1 MKKKLFS
8 VLTVFAAMTLVACG
22 GGNNSEAKPSSK
34 QPSTT
39 SQSPSSTSQSKSS
52 SSSTPAATEWV
63 DGAKTGLWTKQT
75 RASDNGVA
83 YKAKIADATGWND
96 DATKMNKKKADAP
109 LNESKWA
116 INGLPAGQYD
126 VEFSAR
132 MSYDSHSNRYWYN
145 MAWKGNETATSNPDT
160 TKEDPYRYFIVVYG
174 AAGTDPVNVYTDNA
188 NSWGDCGLSG
198 SEFVACQVITGLN
211 LKEGATEI
219 SLKHGDIGYSLA
231 FDYVRFIY
239 KGAADATKPYQD
251 VSKLPVDPTA
261 APQEAA
267 GGEQA

>member
-39 SQSPSSTSQSKSS
+39 SQRPSSTSQSKSS

>member
-39 SQSPSSTSQSKSS
+39 SQRPSSTSQSKSS

-132 MSYDSHSNRYWYN
+132 MSYDSHSSRYWYN
-145 MAWKGNETATSNPDT
+145 MAWKGNEDASSNPDKT
-160 TKEDPYRYFIVVYG
+160 SESPYRYFIVVYG

>member
-39 SQSPSSTSQSKSS
+39 SQKPSSTSQSKSS

-83 YKAKIADATGWND
+83 YKANIADATGWND

>member
-1 MKKKLFS
+1 MNKKLFS

-22 GGNNSEAKPSSK
+22 GGNNSKDTKAPASTSSQKPTSTTQSKPSSSTTPA
-34 QPSTT
+34 PSTD
-39 SQSPSSTSQSKSS
+39 
-52 SSSTPAATEWV
+52 WV

-83 YKAKIADATGWND
+83 YKANIADATGWND
-96 DATKMNKKKADAP
+96 DATKMNKKTADAP

-132 MSYDSHSNRYWYN
+132 MSYDSHSSRYWYN

-174 AAGTDPVNVYTDNA
+174 AAGTDPVNIYTDNA
-188 NSWGDCGLSG
+188 ESWGDCGLSG
-198 SEFVACQVITGLN
+198 SEFAACKVITGLN